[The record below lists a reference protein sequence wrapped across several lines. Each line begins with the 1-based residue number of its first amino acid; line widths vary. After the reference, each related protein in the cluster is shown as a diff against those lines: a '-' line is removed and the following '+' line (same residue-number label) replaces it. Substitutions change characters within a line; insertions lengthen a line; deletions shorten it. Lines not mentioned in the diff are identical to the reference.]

1 MGEKFNPIAAE
12 CRFGA
17 WLARRAEHDDGFGR
31 FQLDGRA
38 IGRVGD
44 DAARA
49 LLDGLP
55 EDQRNVMVLRIVA
68 DLTVEQVAQVLGKR
82 PGAVKALQ
90 RRALDSLRRKLS

>member
-1 MGEKFNPIAAE
+1 MSFVAARVE
-12 CRFGA
+12 WSPDC
-17 WLARRAEHDDGFGR
+17 
-31 FQLDGRA
+31 DGRA
-38 IGRVGD
+38 AASAEDEALTRVGD
-44 DAARA
+44 AAARM